1 MATSTQGRGTIS
13 CLLAAAVYL
22 HSRRRPSA
30 DVTSDRGMRDRRIVE
45 SVLYMPSY
53 REDVLMRTDGY
64 FMNRALSSI

>member
-1 MATSTQGRGTIS
+1 MATATQGRGAIS

-30 DVTSDRGMRDRRIVE
+30 GVTRDRDKRDRRIVE

-53 REDVLMRTDGY
+53 QEDVFMCTDGY
-64 FMNRALSSI
+64 FMNGALSSI